1 MSERHFWLRLGWR
14 NLGRH
19 RRRSVITAIALAW
32 GFAAVVVL
40 GGIMK
45 ALTSDFIRNGTD
57 LVLGQIRIQNPSY
70 EPERE
75 LWDVVGGDGGVDLPA
90 LLDRTSRFPGIVGA
104 APRVYGAG
112 IVASDST
119 SRGAMLM
126 GIDPD
131 RETGVTRFL
140 DHLVEGALPG
150 PGRHE
155 VLLGDELAR
164 QIRARPGHQVI
175 LVAPSALGGL
185 GNEFFTVSGI
195 FRTGIAE
202 FDANQAVLRLEDLQ
216 GLLALGPGEV
226 HEIAAAAANPWNA
239 LPAVEPLGAALAD
252 LGPAVQVTAWNTYR
266 PELVEF
272 AALVGGAQWVILVIV
287 FVMAAFGVANT
298 MLMGTFERRRE
309 FAVLKAMGMRPGQVL
324 ATVVSE
330 ALVLGALAL
339 VAGSLFALPIM
350 FWLGRYP
357 LDLTSVTGE
366 VTYGETLY
374 RMVLRVEPAWEV
386 AAAGGLTLFLSAVL
400 AALYPAYRANRV
412 PAAEALAGR

>member
-1 MSERHFWLRLGWR
+1 MSERHFWIRLGWR

-19 RRRSVITAIALAW
+19 RRRSVITAIAVAW
-32 GFAAVVVL
+32 GFSAVVVL

-75 LWDVVGGDGGVDLPA
+75 LWDVVGGDGGVDVA
-90 LLDRTSRFPGIVGA
+90 ELLDRTTRYPGIIGA

-119 SRGAMLM
+119 SRGAMFM
-126 GIDPD
+126 GVVPD

-140 DHLVEGALPG
+140 DQLIEGTLPG
-150 PGRHE
+150 PGRRE
-155 VLLGDELAR
+155 VLLGGELAR
-164 QIRARPGHQVI
+164 QIRARPGQHVV

-202 FDANQAVLRLEDLQ
+202 LDANQAVLRLEDLQ
-216 GLLALGPGEV
+216 ALLALAPDQV
-226 HEIAAAAANPWNA
+226 HEIAAAASNPWDA
-239 LPAVEPLGAALAD
+239 LPAVGPLGAALAD

-309 FAVLKAMGMRPGQVL
+309 FAVLKAMGMRPGHVL

-330 ALVLGALAL
+330 ALALGALAL

-350 FWLGRYP
+350 VWLGRYP
-357 LDLTSVTGE
+357 LDLTSVAGE

-374 RMVLRVEPAWEV
+374 RVVLRVEPAWEV
-386 AAAGGLTLFLSAVL
+386 AAVGALTLFISAVL
-400 AALYPAYRANRV
+400 AALYPAFRANRV